1 MLTKSDNP
9 TLVGVLKKAAETNP
23 DGLCISLD
31 NNMRGYQALYQGAL
45 VRAQK
50 LIHLGAQKG
59 DKVGIL
65 LPNSI
70 EYLEIFYGAMLAG
83 CIPVTINN
91 RYKVAEL
98 KYVLNHGDVRYLF
111 TSAAPETD
119 FLTTLKAAFTDLD
132 ETKSSQKLADAKMLE
147 KIYVVENA
155 PCPEI
160 SDAAFLSPQSDAQG
174 QDAQS
179 ADGLDLPEIQSDDI
193 AFIMFTSGTTANPKA
208 CCLSHRS
215 VVGNAFAQV
224 DRWQMGPDDKMY
236 DPLPF
241 FHMSTILPLTASIC
255 SMGALYATRY
265 FNADEAVDTF
275 ISDGITIGF
284 IAFPTLTN
292 EIINHPKFDGAA
304 LKSVRLVNNVAPLST
319 LEIYDAAFEHGVGV
333 SAYGMTEAGGVIC
346 FGDVEDSLEK
356 RLNSCGKPFPGIEVR
371 IADPENPENILA
383 PNQKGE
389 IQIRGYCLFEG
400 YYKDEAAT
408 ANAMTADG
416 WYRSGDLGALDEE
429 GYLAYLGRWKDM
441 LKIGGENVAALEIE
455 SHINTH
461 PDVVLSQVVGV
472 HDERLDE
479 VAAVFIESV
488 EGATLTPETV
498 IEFCKGQISNFKIPR
513 YVIFVKEW
521 PMSATKIQKFKLKD
535 LELGKKLIP

>member
-31 NNMRGYQALYQGAL
+31 KNTRSYQELYQGAL

-50 LIHLGAQKG
+50 LMHLGAQKG

-98 KYVLNHGDVRYLF
+98 KYVLDHGDVRYLF
-111 TSAAPETD
+111 TSAAPETN
-119 FLTTLKAAFTDLD
+119 FLDTLKAAFPDLD
-132 ETKSSQKLADAKMLE
+132 ETKSSQTLADAKMLE
-147 KIYVVENA
+147 KIYVVESA
-155 PCPEI
+155 PHENI
-160 SDAAFLSPQSDAQG
+160 SDEAFLNTLTAG
-174 QDAQS
+174 QNKETS
-179 ADGLDLPEIQSDDI
+179 DLPNIKSDDI

-224 DRWQMGPDDKMY
+224 DRWQMGPNDKMY

-265 FNADEAVDTF
+265 FNADEAVETF

-292 EIINHPKFDGAA
+292 EIINHPKFDGAV
-304 LKSVRLVNNVAPLST
+304 LKSVRLVNNVAPIST
-319 LEIYDAAFEHGVGV
+319 LEIYDAAFVHGVGV

-346 FGDVEDSLEK
+346 YGDVEDSLEK
-356 RLNSCGKPFPGIEVR
+356 RLNSCGKPFPGVEVR
-371 IADPENPENILA
+371 IADPENPENILGH
-383 PNQKGE
+383 NQKGE
-389 IQIRGYCLFEG
+389 IQISGYCLFDG
-400 YYKDEAAT
+400 YYKDEEAT
-408 ANAMTADG
+408 SNAMTSDG

-429 GYLAYLGRWKDM
+429 GYLSYLGRWKDM

-488 EGATLTPETV
+488 EGATLTPDDV

-535 LELGKKLIP
+535 LELGEKLMP